1 MSYSAASNVLLAVNE
16 KKTIAVDLYRPL
28 RNYIASTFSERDAQ
42 DAEDDLQ
49 TVRKLRLD
57 LEAGFSTSLELR
69 RDLLISYL
77 RALAS
82 IEPRFP
88 ISPDRSHVSSLTF
101 TWFDAFRPNKKAALP
116 SIHLEK
122 AAVLFNLG
130 AVYSQIA
137 VAADRTSASGLK
149 QACNALQS
157 AAGAFSFL
165 KDRVAA
171 KAVAAGGTIDL
182 SVECT
187 VMLEKLML
195 AQAQECFF
203 QKVIGDAK
211 PPGLCSKVARQ
222 VGIYYEEAYA
232 ALNASLLN
240 QHFDRTWMSH
250 VQLKAAQF
258 YSEACYQYSLELH
271 EKEEIAEEIAR
282 LKIGISALTDAKK
295 SAKGVASPSLDAV
308 KKLDTNM
315 NNNLERAVKEND
327 RVYLMRIP
335 AASSLSALPTAS
347 LVKPTSLG
355 EVLDASEEKFF
366 SKLVPD
372 SHTKA
377 FSKYTDMADN
387 IIRIQL
393 EKLQQGSEITR
404 VKLKELDLPDS
415 ILSLEGNIGLPF
427 DLKEDVE
434 VVQISGGPSGL
445 ETEIQQLKDLRRIN
459 QELLAQSEELL
470 QKEADTD
477 AQFRS
482 QFGTRWTRPE
492 SNTLTKNIQDK
503 LHRFTVNLKQ
513 AADTDARVE
522 REVRDAVEFLAILDH
537 RPIEST
543 LPSLARPIISLDG
556 NEDSIVGALKQ
567 SLRQLEN
574 LGAQRAGLED
584 MLKEMKMKDNILP
597 KLMASTVSQEDL
609 FKKEI
614 SKYDQICEE
623 ISQNINAQ
631 EQLLLQIQSEN
642 DQFAAMFNLEDYKV
656 LVVRADPSMGWG
668 SSIALR
674 RLSSAWCRE
683 IISARDVARNKSY
696 KQIAAAVAKYR
707 EIKENINEGMK
718 FYVTLQDALMNVKQ
732 QCSDFYMTRNT
743 QCRETIE
750 QVQRQIAGL
759 NFASEG
765 ETSYNFPSRQS
776 NSPSPQPPE
785 PQRTPLLSHPT
796 PNPQT
801 PMEQPEHGY
810 FDRFAAQPNHQIASP
825 SLAPPLYNYIAEQ
838 PRPGYSHPYPAY
850 ATPQPPPYY
859 ASGSKYQH
867 PQQVPSHEYRQPAY
881 PGWHGP
887 YHNAYQQQPGGP
899 GSYPAPPYSVPAP
912 YPPQQGSHH
921 RP

>member
-16 KKTIAVDLYRPL
+16 KKTTAVDLYHPL
-28 RNYIASTFSERDAQ
+28 RNYIASTFSELDAQ

-57 LEAGFSTSLELR
+57 LEAGSSTSLELR

-130 AVYSQIA
+130 SVYSQIA

-415 ILSLEGNIGLPF
+415 ILSLEGNIGLPL

-470 QKEADTD
+470 LKEADTE

-513 AADTDARVE
+513 AADSDARVE

-537 RPIEST
+537 RPIEFT

-656 LVVRADPSMGWG
+656 
-668 SSIALR
+668 
-674 RLSSAWCRE
+674 
-683 IISARDVARNKSY
+683 ARNKSY

-796 PNPQT
+796 PNPET
-801 PMEQPEHGY
+801 PMEQPAHGY
-810 FDRFAAQPNHQIASP
+810 SDRYSFAAQPNHQITSP

-899 GSYPAPPYSVPAP
+899 GPYPAPPYSVPAP
-912 YPPQQGSHH
+912 YPQGSHQ

>member
-656 LVVRADPSMGWG
+656 
-668 SSIALR
+668 
-674 RLSSAWCRE
+674 
-683 IISARDVARNKSY
+683 ARNKSY